1 MPKRFQT
8 AALLQP
14 PSRKGVAGPR
24 YDHATLAGLETV
36 REIPPYGW
44 HMVQL
49 LPGGFDEVIATLVR
63 NEFIGNERR
72 AVSTSTE

>member
-1 MPKRFQT
+1 VGAGVEDDLVILLEQTVDIDRDAEEIST

-49 LPGGFDEVIATLVR
+49 LPA
-63 NEFIGNERR
+63 
-72 AVSTSTE
+72 ASTKS